1 MEQPE
6 AATRKLTIEE
16 AVSFAIALQKS
27 GQLDLYYG
35 YVRILGNLS
44 EFRNY
49 QQFSVN
55 ITSPSYP
62 RRAVPVRPLRASTA
76 TSPQAAPA
84 TVRSTPSS
92 TSVSAGGTNSW

>member
-35 YVRILGNLS
+35 HVRILGNLS

-62 RRAVPVRPLRASTA
+62 RRAVPIRPLRASTA
-76 TSPQAAPA
+76 TSPQEARA

-92 TSVSAGGTNSW
+92 TSVSAGGTSFW